1 MWWIVFT
8 IFIQYQ
14 GRPPFIE
21 FADAVK
27 SMLMN
32 YEIYSFKNSFKW
44 RNGKEGENKRG
55 KKIEKGEEEKQK
67 TECPEHGKIRDSALR
82 A

>member
-32 YEIYSFKNSFKW
+32 YEIYSIMYFFNDFKCNQLHCKSNNIFNSDIKENINGNY
-44 RNGKEGENKRG
+44 RN
-55 KKIEKGEEEKQK
+55 
-67 TECPEHGKIRDSALR
+67 
-82 A
+82 

>member
-32 YEIYSFKNSFKW
+32 YEIYSISLYY
-44 RNGKEGENKRG
+44 EGF
-55 KKIEKGEEEKQK
+55 
-67 TECPEHGKIRDSALR
+67 
-82 A
+82 

>member
-32 YEIYSFKNSFKW
+32 YEIYSAN
-44 RNGKEGENKRG
+44 NINNIPKR
-55 KKIEKGEEEKQK
+55 
-67 TECPEHGKIRDSALR
+67 IRAIP
-82 A
+82 

>member
-32 YEIYSFKNSFKW
+32 YEIYSTYY
-44 RNGKEGENKRG
+44 
-55 KKIEKGEEEKQK
+55 K
-67 TECPEHGKIRDSALR
+67 TKLDAE
-82 A
+82 

>member
-32 YEIYSFKNSFKW
+32 YEIYSIRIVLSYEKKRAKSPMLFIWQHYLFGKNGIS
-44 RNGKEGENKRG
+44 
-55 KKIEKGEEEKQK
+55 
-67 TECPEHGKIRDSALR
+67 
-82 A
+82 

>member
-32 YEIYSFKNSFKW
+32 YEIYSSIKNHAFSSLRKIYLNISSFHTSFTKSTSTAVLSVISFFP
-44 RNGKEGENKRG
+44 KE
-55 KKIEKGEEEKQK
+55 
-67 TECPEHGKIRDSALR
+67 T
-82 A
+82 

>member
-32 YEIYSFKNSFKW
+32 YEIYSTINVNLKMY
-44 RNGKEGENKRG
+44 
-55 KKIEKGEEEKQK
+55 IY
-67 TECPEHGKIRDSALR
+67 DLLR
-82 A
+82 MYTFAIHLLGLYMPSVGRTCLLC